1 MPDRV
6 DEAAGQPSRQG
17 TLYVVATP
25 IGNRD
30 DLSPRARQVLESVDL
45 VAAEDTRHSGQ
56 FLQAFG
62 IRTPLTALHEHNEA
76 DKLGFIIER
85 LQAGASVA
93 LISDAGT
100 PLISDPGF
108 QLLAQARRAGL
119 RTIAVAGPC
128 AAIAALSVA
137 GLPTDRF
144 VFEGFLPSKSAARR
158 AHLAQLHAEPRT
170 MVFYEAPHRLVAALQ
185 DMLAAFGAERDASI
199 SRELTKRFETN
210 YYGTLGQLAAR
221 AGEQAELARGESVIV
236 VAGDPA
242 PPAPT
247 MLDSERILAVLC
259 EELPAAQAAKLT
271 AKLTGMKRA
280 ELYQRAVARAR
291 GQRGRGSDGYE

>member
-1 MPDRV
+1 MVDRV
-6 DEAAGQPSRQG
+6 DDISGPSRQPG

-30 DLSPRARQVLESVDL
+30 DLSPRARMVLESVDL
-45 VAAEDTRHSGQ
+45 IAAEDTRHSGQ
-56 FLQAFG
+56 FLQSFG
-62 IRTPLTALHEHNEA
+62 IRTPLTALHEHNET
-76 DKLGFIIER
+76 DKLELIIAR

-108 QLLAQARRAGL
+108 QLLARARRAGL

-144 VFEGFLPSKSAARR
+144 VFEGFLPSKSTARR
-158 AHLAQLHAEPRT
+158 ARLTELHAEPGT
-170 MVFYEAPHRLVAALQ
+170 LIFYEAPHRLGATLQ
-185 DMLAAFGAERDASI
+185 DMVVTLGGEREASV

-210 YYGTLGQLAAR
+210 YYGTLGQLAMR
-221 AGEQAELARGESVIV
+221 ATQEAELSRGEAVIV
-236 VAGDPA
+236 VAGNSA
-242 PPAPT
+242 PPTAAL
-247 MLDSERILAVLC
+247 LDSERILTVLC
-259 EELPAAQAAKLT
+259 AELPAAQAAKLT
-271 AKLTGMKRA
+271 AKLTGAKRA
-280 ELYQRAVARAR
+280 ELYERAVARAR
-291 GQRGRGSDGYE
+291 GPNEPGPVIEE